1 MGWIRR
7 ELANDLFW
15 RRPDWQVDVESS
27 EMREEIGLRY
37 YLEPGDEHLTSGR
50 AGKAH

>member
-15 RRPDWQVDVESS
+15 RRPDWQVDVEEAILSYALGCNCLQFPHKLPH
-27 EMREEIGLRY
+27 IQ
-37 YLEPGDEHLTSGR
+37 R
-50 AGKAH
+50 ARIP

>member
-15 RRPDWQVDVESS
+15 SRPDWQVDVEGAILSYGIGC
-27 EMREEIGLRY
+27 IGLPFPQS
-37 YLEPGDEHLTSGR
+37 LPHIQR
-50 AGKAH
+50 ARIP